1 LRSYN
6 NISAENLVTRYVN
19 NYGLNRDSIS
29 IDMILKHWELEKAL
43 TKQLLASTPS
53 NRKTVF
59 YEAYNTLY
67 NELPWLV
74 KTGTASDGNS
84 TKVYTTRW
92 LSLLNDVKGK
102 HIYEIGSGNGQ
113 LITFL
118 ADQGG
123 ICTGTEISE
132 NRPNK
137 HPHPNLEW
145 HETDGVNLIKYESEA
160 SYDFVISDQLIE
172 HLHPDDIGIHFK
184 NACQLLKSGGKYIF
198 YTPHYYKGPGD
209 VSLVFG
215 TLEAEGMHLKEYK
228 FHEIFKLLKAAGFTK
243 IYIPVNLKTN
253 TKMLSAIGIKG
264 FLLLEKSLSV
274 FKNIRL
280 RKRIYHRLIKPFHIS
295 DELVIIAQK

>member
-1 LRSYN
+1 MRSNN

-19 NYGLNRDSIS
+19 NYGLNRDLIN
-29 IDMILKHWELEKAL
+29 IDMVLRHWELEKAL
-43 TKQLLASTPS
+43 TKQLLDSTPS

-74 KTGTASDGNS
+74 KTGTGGDDSA
-84 TKVYTTRW
+84 KVYLTRW
-92 LSLLNDVKGK
+92 LPLLGEVKGK
-102 HIYEIGSGNGQ
+102 HIYEVGSGNGH

-132 NRPNK
+132 NRPEK
-137 HPHPNLEW
+137 HSRPNLEW
-145 HETDGVNLIKYESEA
+145 HETDGVNLAKYEPEA
-160 SYDFVISDQLIE
+160 SYDLVVSDQLIE

-184 NACQLLKSGGKYIF
+184 NACQLLKPGGKYVF

-228 FHEIFKLLKAAGFTK
+228 FHEIFKLLKEGGFTR
-243 IYIPVNLKTN
+243 IDMPVNLRTN
-253 TKMLSAIGIKG
+253 AKMLSAIGIKT